1 MATTPPPPPPPRAA
15 ARKELSPLVAA
26 WARRSGQPHGVVH
39 NDLRRACGGPQVAA
53 ASTKEIVE
61 RVETLRR
68 WFVGRR

>member
-1 MATTPPPPPPPRAA
+1 M
-15 ARKELSPLVAA
+15 SA

-39 NDLRRACGGPQVAA
+39 NDLRRTCGGPEVAA
-53 ASTKEIVE
+53 ASTEEIVE